1 MKLGPGRKG
10 HKGIRDRRFA
20 SHSVLKPPIFM
31 LMIIVSASQLPFSR
45 GLLLDCENF
54 ANGLCA
60 ALAAKLPASSIGNA
74 DHANNIKWIQFLD
87 CWYLGHIFPPLTD
100 SVVVVSP
107 PSNLNK

>member
-1 MKLGPGRKG
+1 MILGRGRKG
-10 HKGIRDRRFA
+10 HKGQAVCFA
-20 SHSVLKPPIFM
+20 QCLKAAHPM

>member
-1 MKLGPGRKG
+1 
-10 HKGIRDRRFA
+10 
-20 SHSVLKPPIFM
+20 M
-31 LMIIVSASQLPFSR
+31 LMIIVSASLLPFSR